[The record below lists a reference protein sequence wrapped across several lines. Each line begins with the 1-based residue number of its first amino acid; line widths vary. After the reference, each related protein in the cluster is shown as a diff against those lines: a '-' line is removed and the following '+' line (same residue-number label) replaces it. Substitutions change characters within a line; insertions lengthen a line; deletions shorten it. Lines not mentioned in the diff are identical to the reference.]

1 MRKILIF
8 LIFLL
13 CFSGCSSKLNYK
25 TIDVTSFFDIKFNG
39 TNGYGVVNIEENF
52 DSLNKYLDE
61 KEVENTLTRTL
72 LLDTLKL
79 VPRQKQYL
87 SNLMKVEF
95 LLEYDQELANHL
107 GIRFVVDRN
116 RDRFSKIVN
125 HLPEGVFSYQIE
137 SLPRVSVDG
146 VSSGVSMLTFSSDN
160 EVLAANLNRVAKDW
174 LAFVINKYQSIV
186 DKSYDENIFNF
197 INQSISV
204 HIKGNVMLFVSHAEY
219 GHSNNFVSQDVYES
233 ALAIDVLSGSV
244 LDQNALLMAYGLNVD
259 DVTNRLK
266 SFVYGKKLT
275 NFSDE
280 ALGDFSRV
288 DKMLDYVSKKV
299 EEDSSLAGELV
310 YLFRYKPEDAA
321 IKLIM
326 IDDNFKLLMGQ
337 YDISNSR
344 NNRFEMKFMNVN
356 L

>member
-1 MRKILIF
+1 MKKLF
-8 LIFLL
+8 VLLIFLL
-13 CFSGCSSKLNYK
+13 LFSGCSSKLNYK
-25 TIDVTSFFDIKFNG
+25 TIDVTDYFEIKFNG
-39 TNGYGVVNIEENF
+39 SNGFGVVDIVTNY
-52 DSLNKYLDE
+52 DSLNKNLDD
-61 KEVENTLTRTL
+61 KEIDNSLTRTL

-79 VPRQKQYL
+79 VPRQRQYL

-107 GIRFVVDRN
+107 GVRFVVDKN

-137 SLPRVSVDG
+137 SMPQVTVDN
-146 VSSGVSMLTFSSDN
+146 VSSKIS
-160 EVLAANLNRVAKDW
+160 VLKFESENKSLADNLNRVSSDW
-174 LAFVINKYQSIV
+174 LANTIARYQSVV

-204 HIKGNVMLFVSHAEY
+204 EVSGNILLFISHSEY
-219 GHSNNFVSQDVYES
+219 GHSDNLQGQNVSES
-233 ALAIDVLSGSV
+233 ALAIDMLSGSV

-259 DVTNRLK
+259 EMTNRLK
-266 SFVYGKKLT
+266 TFVYGKKLS
-275 NFSDE
+275 NLSDE

-299 EEDSSLAGELV
+299 EEEPELANENI
-310 YLFRYKPEDAA
+310 YLFRYKPESAE
-321 IKLIM
+321 IKLIK
-326 IDDNFKLLMGQ
+326 IGDNFKLLMGQ
-337 YDISNSR
+337 YEQKNSQ

-356 L
+356 I

>member
-1 MRKILIF
+1 MKKFLLILIF
-8 LIFLL
+8 LLAI
-13 CFSGCSSKLNYK
+13 SGCSSKLNYK
-25 TIDVTSFFDIKFNG
+25 TIDVTDFFDIKFSG
-39 TNGYGVVNIEENF
+39 TNGYGIVNVIENF
-52 DSLNKYLDE
+52 DSLNKYLDD

-72 LLDTLKL
+72 LLDTLRL

-87 SNLMKVEF
+87 SNLSKVEF

-107 GIRFVVDRN
+107 GVRFVVDRN

-146 VSSGVSMLTFSSDN
+146 ISSGISVLNFTSDN
-160 EVLAANLNRVAKDW
+160 EVLAENLNRVAKEW
-174 LAFVINKYQSIV
+174 LAFVVNRYQSIV
-186 DKSYDENIFNF
+186 NKSYDENLFNF
-197 INQSISV
+197 INQSISL
-204 HIKGNVMLFVSHAEY
+204 HIKGNVMLFISRAEY
-219 GHSNNFVSQDVYES
+219 GHSNKFTSQNVYES
-233 ALAIDVLSGSV
+233 ALAIDMLSGSV
-244 LDQNALLMAYGLNVD
+244 LDQNSLLMAYGLNVD
-259 DVTNRLK
+259 DITNRLK

-280 ALGDFSRV
+280 ELGNFARV
-288 DKMLDYVSKKV
+288 DRMLDYVNKKI
-299 EEDSSLAGELV
+299 EADPTLANELV

-321 IKLIM
+321 IKLIV
-326 IDDNFKLLMGQ
+326 IDDHFKLLMGQ

-344 NNRFEMKFMNVN
+344 NNRFEMKFINVN